1 MMGIHI
7 LFFFLILYNK
17 KRGELMT
24 HLITDM
30 HEILEIIANISVFM
44 LELFGTCVLV
54 YTAVKGFYYWIRKN
68 ESVRL
73 YLAQGIAL
81 SLTFKMGGE
90 VLRTIIARTWSELG
104 VLGAIIVLRGLLTFL
119 INWEIKEEKKALR
132 EN

>member
-1 MMGIHI
+1 
-7 LFFFLILYNK
+7 
-17 KRGELMT
+17 MT

-132 EN
+132 DN